1 MSRELESIN
10 ICSFIIHGMISI
22 RLLSIPRAIVEYAE
36 NDSWIS
42 VLIMGG
48 YALLIGY
55 LFYWLGLRY
64 KSLTFSQICEKV
76 YGKFFGKIIIL
87 GIAIYTIISFSL
99 GIRLFTDGIRIF
111 LLDTTPIIFIITI
124 MILACLYCLLKGVR
138 TISIILDM
146 LLPLILAFIL
156 LLVFL
161 SLKNV
166 KFIHLRPFFYG
177 GVKPILQGAREMA
190 DPFLTVG
197 IIGYVLPYFKNFKKM
212 KKWIAISVS
221 ISVAV
226 YTIILLLCIMAFG
239 STEIKYLIFPTITL
253 SKSIM
258 LESNILER
266 AESLYMAAWIPI
278 TFSTLLLFY
287 LASTLNLKA
296 FFNTKKDRVIIFSQV
311 PLFLVLA
318 LYPDNIS
325 EVFYL
330 IGWNEDLGQLL
341 IFLIVPLTAMI
352 EFFKERRKNLK

>member
-1 MSRELESIN
+1 MSKELESVN
-10 ICSFIIHGMISI
+10 ILSFIIHGMISI

-36 NDSWIS
+36 NDSWLS
-42 VLIMGG
+42 VLFMGG

-55 LFYWLGLRY
+55 LFYWLGTRY
-64 KSLTFSQICEKV
+64 KNFTFSQICEKI
-76 YGKFFGKIIIL
+76 YGKFLGKIIII
-87 GIAIYTIISFSL
+87 GIGVYTIVSFSL

-111 LLDTTPIIFIITI
+111 LLDTTPIIFIISI
-124 MILACLYCLLKGVR
+124 MILACLYCLLKGIR
-138 TISIILDM
+138 TISIVLDM
-146 LLPLILAFIL
+146 LLPLVLGFIL

-161 SLKNV
+161 SLKNIR
-166 KFIHLRPFFYG
+166 FIHLRPVFYN
-177 GVKPILQGAREMA
+177 GVIPILKGAREMG

-197 IIGYVLPYFKNFKKM
+197 IIGYVLPYFKSFKKM

-239 STEIKYLIFPTITL
+239 STEVKYLIFPTITL

-296 FFNTKKDRVIIFSQV
+296 LFNTRKDRIIIFSQI
-311 PLFLVLA
+311 PFFFLIA

-325 EVFYL
+325 EVFYF

-341 IFLIVPLTAMI
+341 IFLIVPLAAI
-352 EFFKERRKNLK
+352 IQFFKERSKD